1 MFKIYDEPGIPRKD
15 PAPSGW
21 PSRNRAMLCK
31 LQRAKSLHEQRG
43 LQMYIQ
49 KEVATSDRLEF
60 VNYLELAEK
69 NKTHIYLNE
78 KRKII

>member
-1 MFKIYDEPGIPRKD
+1 
-15 PAPSGW
+15 
-21 PSRNRAMLCK
+21 
-31 LQRAKSLHEQRG
+31 
-43 LQMYIQ
+43 MYIQ